1 MLIRRN
7 PKKVWFLM
15 QWFSGSQNAEPEKV
29 RRVLETLRDRLQSE
43 LGDGLISLI
52 AYGDFVKPGDY
63 DPRRS
68 EVNLML
74 VLADIST
81 PVLDR
86 IVDAISTAKR
96 KVRLAVMT
104 LTEED
109 LVQSCDVFPVKFVDM
124 QEHHRLICGRD
135 VLGDLKIADDHLRLR
150 CEQEL
155 KNLMIRL
162 RASYLNQAKKP
173 AALRTVM
180 TDSVGPLL
188 GLLTIGLT
196 LKTGI
201 SPEENGEILA
211 ACREEFGLD
220 LSVLQTVLDVRH
232 GSSVLPLTEVPTVY
246 NGYMKAVHDAATAI
260 DRLEV

>member
-1 MLIRRN
+1 MLSFSRSQSTD
-7 PKKVWFLM
+7 PKQVL
-15 QWFSGSQNAEPEKV
+15 
-29 RRVLETLRDRLQSE
+29 RVLEELRNRLQAD
-43 LGDGLISLI
+43 LGDGLVSLI
-52 AYGDFVKPGDY
+52 AYGDFVRPGEY
-63 DPRRS
+63 DPGRS
-68 EVNLML
+68 DVNLML

-86 IVDAISTAKR
+86 IADAISAAKR
-96 KVRLAVMT
+96 KVRLTLMT
-104 LTEED
+104 LTEQE
-109 LVQSCDVFPVKFVDM
+109 LVQSCDVFPIKFVNM

-135 VLGDLKIADDHLRLR
+135 VLSELKIADDHLRLR

-196 LKTGI
+196 LRTGI
-201 SPEENGEILA
+201 SPEDADEILA
-211 ACREEFGLD
+211 ACHEEFGVD
-220 LSVLQTVLDVRH
+220 VAVLKTVLDVRH
-232 GSSVLPLTEVPTVY
+232 SSSELTVAEVPTVY
-246 NGYMKAVHDAATAI
+246 NDYMKAVHDAANAI
-260 DRLEV
+260 DRMDV

>member
-1 MLIRRN
+1 MQLFSRN
-7 PKKVWFLM
+7 
-15 QWFSGSQNAEPEKV
+15 QNIEPEQV
-29 RRVLETLRDRLQSE
+29 LRVLETLRDRLQSE
-43 LGDGLISLI
+43 LGDDLISLN
-52 AYGDFVKPGDY
+52 AYGDFVKPGEY

-96 KVRLAVMT
+96 KVRLGLMI

-109 LVQSCDVFPVKFVDM
+109 VVQSCDVFPIKFVDM
-124 QEHHRLICGRD
+124 QEHHRLICGRN
-135 VLGDLKIADDHLRLR
+135 VLNDLKIAEDHLRLR
-150 CEQEL
+150 CEQKL

-162 RASYLNQAKKP
+162 RANYLNQAKKP
-173 AALRTVM
+173 AALRAVM

-188 GLLTIGLT
+188 RLMAIGLT

-201 SPEENGEILA
+201 SPEETAEVIA

-220 LSVLQTVLDVRH
+220 VNVLQTVLDVRH
-232 GSSVLPLTEVPTVY
+232 RSSVLPATEVPTVY
-246 NGYMKAVHDAATAI
+246 NDYMKAVHDAATAI
-260 DRLEV
+260 DQLETGV